1 MLKRTPLTFGMI
13 ATLVGVLIFTGCKEK
28 TISKAD
34 PSETNRV
41 IDSASL
47 SQILALD
54 KQAKGSV
61 FVLTKDYP
69 ELKHLQNRVILLPPL
84 SQDLSINF
92 DEYLHKDYMGPINIL
107 LPSYYVGIRA
117 SVILKCFPGYKGFT
131 FTELSDNYVL
141 YHSDKKR

>member
-1 MLKRTPLTFGMI
+1 MLKKTTLIFGLI
-13 ATLVGVLIFTGCKEK
+13 VNLFGVLMFTGCKEK
-28 TISKAD
+28 ATFNAD
-34 PSETNRV
+34 PRETNRV

-47 SQILALD
+47 AQILALD

-84 SQDLSINF
+84 NKDLSINF

-131 FTELSDNYVL
+131 FTELSDNYVS